1 MFVRPLVACF
11 FYLQRYDFLKLLCA
25 LVCYYK
31 KNSTLLLFVI
41 HAESIYCDISPPQ
54 KKPKQKNMY
63 SSKNILRLEV
73 REVPFLFYRFLG
85 VNNVI
90 SM

>member
-1 MFVRPLVACF
+1 MLNPLIVMFLP
-11 FYLQRYDFLKLLCA
+11 
-25 LVCYYK
+25 K
-31 KNSTLLLFVI
+31 KM
-41 HAESIYCDISPPQ
+41 
-54 KKPKQKNMY
+54 MY

-90 SM
+90 GM